1 MNDPNKKILE
11 TARRNVANRYSAKY
25 HINAILSGDWDT
37 GFLVRDEVERLLK
50 QPPMAQE
57 EGEDV

>member
-1 MNDPNKKILE
+1 MNDPNKKLLE
-11 TARRNVANRYSAKY
+11 VARRNVANRYSAKY

-37 GFLVRDEVERLLK
+37 GSLIKNEVERLLK
-50 QPPMAQE
+50 EPPLSQE